1 MEKFKKKLYLITQFN
16 GVKKRFFIV
25 NIIIQIT
32 KIMKKKILSFTLLL
46 SVLIINAQSI
56 SAELISSAGN
66 HYQDEN
72 IQVSW
77 SIGEPIIATLA
88 EGDLILTQGF
98 HQDRY
103 TIQTLIEDL
112 SSNFKVKIYPNPT
125 TDFIN
130 VNFTENSPSA
140 KLQIKLYDFNGKM
153 LLVKDVKTDNEK
165 IDMSKLANSVYI
177 LKITDNKKDIFSY
190 KISKIY

>member
-1 MEKFKKKLYLITQFN
+1 
-16 GVKKRFFIV
+16 
-25 NIIIQIT
+25 
-32 KIMKKKILSFTLLL
+32 MKKIIFSFTLLFCVSL
-46 SVLIINAQSI
+46 INAQSI

-88 EGDLILTQGF
+88 EGDVILTQGF

-130 VNFTENSPSA
+130 VNFTENSSSS

-153 LLVKDVKTDNEK
+153 LLVKDVNTDSEK
-165 IDMSKLANSVYI
+165 IDMSRFANSTYI
-177 LKITDNKKDIFSY
+177 LKITDNKKEVFSY